1 MQQKLLIFTDCNHN
15 KFRLIQA
22 DDSID
27 IQAAYQQAVQDAES
41 DQLRFR
47 TSDVPESY
55 LAKYGLFVQSLDTV
69 NITEQLYG
77 RTKLEQTGICQA
89 TCRNCNSFID
99 GFCDKYGSVC
109 DPDDYM
115 DCVHSDNT
123 YVLSYTPPK
132 ISATRKNGPLYS
144 TMLQL
149 SDDRSEQSDLAI
161 VNAILNVTENNPFF
175 DDILRILERPDY
187 DPKYW
192 VLENSW

>member
-55 LAKYGLFVQSLDTV
+55 LAKYELFVQSLDTV
-69 NITEQLYG
+69 NITEQFYG

-89 TCRNCNSFID
+89 TCRDCNSFID

-115 DCVHSDNT
+115 EQHQKYSSNYISPLKDHPNGFCVPYSDF
-123 YVLSYTPPK
+123 P
-132 ISATRKNGPLYS
+132 IHR
-144 TMLQL
+144 
-149 SDDRSEQSDLAI
+149 
-161 VNAILNVTENNPFF
+161 FH
-175 DDILRILERPDY
+175 
-187 DPKYW
+187 
-192 VLENSW
+192 